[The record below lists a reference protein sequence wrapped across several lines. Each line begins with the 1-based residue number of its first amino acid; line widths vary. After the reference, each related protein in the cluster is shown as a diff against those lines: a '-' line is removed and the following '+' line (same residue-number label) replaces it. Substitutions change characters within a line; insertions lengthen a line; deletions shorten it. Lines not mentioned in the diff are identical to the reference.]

1 MRQLYD
7 MKIKLEFEF
16 LCELQ
21 YKIQCIANFLDM
33 YSEQQKSVL
42 VSERHVDEQLFH
54 TIYGL
59 ELVSV
64 SPSNSVRYRFP
75 ADYLNLVASVKGTE
89 DATRFYP
96 DYYDFRFHPDTTHF
110 VVLGEMNEQKTYRPS
125 EIGVQHK
132 LPIRNIDL
140 TQIQEEEFDA
150 YAFQYSTFMSDEEVA
165 MYILTCSLGCENG
178 LSNGISLCVY
188 NIDNILEH
196 LNIAKAYTRVEYDA
210 YRYGSYNR

>member
-16 LCELQ
+16 LRELQ

-33 YSEQQKSVL
+33 YSEQKKSVL

-96 DYYDFRFHPDTTHF
+96 DYNDFRFHPDTTHF

-140 TQIQEEEFDA
+140 TQIQEDEFDA

-165 MYILTCSLGCENG
+165 MYILTCSLGCKNG

-188 NIDNILEH
+188 NIDNMLEH
-196 LNIAKAYTRVEYDA
+196 LNTAKAYTQVEYDA
-210 YRYGSYNR
+210 YRYGSYDR

>member
-16 LCELQ
+16 LRELQ

-33 YSEQQKSVL
+33 YSEQKKSVL
-42 VSERHVDEQLFH
+42 VAERHFDAQLLY
-54 TIYGL
+54 TIYGIQ
-59 ELVSV
+59 LVAH
-64 SPSNSVRYRFP
+64 SPIRYRFP
-75 ADYLNLVASVKGTE
+75 ADYLNLEASVKGTE
-89 DATRFYP
+89 DATRYYP
-96 DYYDFRFHPDTTHF
+96 HYNDFRFHPDTTHF

-140 TQIQEEEFDA
+140 TQIQEDEFDA

-165 MYILTCSLGCENG
+165 MYILTCSLGCKNG

-188 NIDNILEH
+188 NIDNMLEH
-196 LNIAKAYTRVEYDA
+196 LNTAKAYTQVEYDA
-210 YRYGSYNR
+210 YRYGSYDR